1 MAGDWIKMRINLVT
15 HPKVMA
21 IAEFLSDEPEYQDWS
36 TLSSFI
42 AGYGGSD
49 ADNRNERYSA
59 LRVTRYVTVCG
70 LLRFW
75 GYANE
80 HARGEFIEFAS
91 LSDVDEVVQIP
102 CFGKALESVGWIKQ
116 ADGDIGLELP
126 NFAEFNAVAAERS
139 SSAER
144 QKRYRERKK
153 SQSGDDNGDV
163 TRHVTVTPRE
173 EKRREEKKERVP
185 RFDAQAH
192 LESLGVDSAVA
203 GDWLATRKR
212 KKLESTRTAMDQT
225 QAEVSKSGLSMN
237 DALRECCLRGW
248 GGFKAEWMAGGSTN
262 GRMNGHTDNP
272 FA

>member
-21 IAEFLSDEPEYQDWS
+21 IAEFLSTESEYQDWS

-49 ADNRNERYSA
+49 EDHRNERYAA

-80 HARGEFIEFAS
+80 HARGEFIEFAT
-91 LSDVDEVVQIP
+91 LGDVDEVVQIP
-102 CFGKALESVGWIKQ
+102 CFGKAMESVGWIREAEDKS
-116 ADGDIGLELP
+116 GLELP

-139 SSAER
+139 SGAER

-153 SQSGDDNGDV
+153 ADSVTDDSDV
-163 TRHVTVTPRE
+163 TRDVTVTPRE
-173 EKRREEKKERVP
+173 EKRREEVKAVERASRLPANWSPGQDEIDFCKAERPDLNP
-185 RFDAQAH
+185 R
-192 LESLGVDSAVA
+192 AVA
-203 GDWLATRKR
+203 DQFRDYWVAQPGAKGRK
-212 KKLESTRTAMDQT
+212 TD
-225 QAEVSKSGLSMN
+225 
-237 DALRECCLRGW
+237 
-248 GGFKAEWMAGGSTN
+248 WMATWRN
-262 GRMNGHTDNP
+262 WVRNQRAAKPMNGHDNSP